1 MATRREGAEHLNTF
15 CLSLRNVKVPGSYP
29 SEENINNF
37 LWKTL
42 TLDARNLF
50 SVLSQKVKQNV
61 LVSFIEECDVIQ
73 FENKICKGVIFPGTD
88 SKVDS
93 FSVDKPII
101 TVTIIGAPH
110 WVGKSD
116 IQNLVGR
123 WGDVLSAHR
132 GTCSISSPEGV

>member
-1 MATRREGAEHLNTF
+1 M
-15 CLSLRNVKVPGSYP
+15 KVPGSYP

-50 SVLSQKVKQNV
+50 NVLSQKVKQNV

-73 FENKICKGVIFPGTD
+73 LENKICKGVIFPGTD

-93 FSVDKPII
+93 FSVDTPII
-101 TVTIIGAPH
+101 TVLLRNLCPMGYC
-110 WVGKSD
+110 VGFKPG
-116 IQNLVGR
+116 NLR
-123 WGDVLSAHR
+123 HFF
-132 GTCSISSPEGV
+132 T